1 MGITDIIILALLLL
15 LVGILFIL
23 IAKNTKLEEENKKIL
38 EILKLKDMTISNY
51 EASRISVS
59 EVIENFSSVDD
70 VMVLLESGESREAI
84 SKKLNIPLAKIELI
98 IKFDQLKKKQ

>member
-1 MGITDIIILALLLL
+1 MGTTDIIILALLLL

-23 IAKNTKLEEENKKIL
+23 MAKNTKLDTENKKIL
-38 EILKLKDMTISNY
+38 EILELKDITIANY

-70 VMVLLESGESREAI
+70 VMVLIEAGESRETI

-98 IKFDQLKKKQ
+98 IKFDHLKKKQ